1 MDDKTILK
9 YIQQGDKIAFEN
21 MIRRYYTTLCAF
33 ANHMIKDQDNAEDI
47 IQELFVKIWTNRYDL
62 GSVKSLKDYLFI
74 SARNHT
80 LTFLR
85 SRERF
90 IKHLKQIPF
99 EEDSDFSAYV
109 IEEENNRLL
118 LEAIEQLP
126 PRSSEVIKLSLEG
139 IKQEKIAEQMNI
151 SINTVK
157 SLKYEAIQKLRQK
170 LGPLIY
176 LFLHYKLHPQI
187 NIPKPTYDYWK

>member
-1 MDDKTILK
+1 MDDEMILK
-9 YIQQGDKIAFEN
+9 YIQQGDQIAFEN

-33 ANHMIKDQDNAEDI
+33 ANHMIKDPDSAEDI
-47 IQELFVKIWTNRYDL
+47 IQELFVKLWTNRCDL

-85 SRERF
+85 GRERF
-90 IKHLKQIPF
+90 INHLKQLPL
-99 EEDSDFSAYV
+99 EDEHDFSTYA

-118 LEAIEQLP
+118 LEAIEHLP

-139 IKQEKIAEQMNI
+139 MKQEKIAERMSI

-157 SLKYEAIQKLRQK
+157 SLKYEAIQRLRQE
-170 LGPLIY
+170 LAPLIY
-176 LFLHYKLHPQI
+176 LFLHCKLYPQI
-187 NIPKPTYDYWK
+187 NIPKPTYDR